1 MKPSEQMTTQPYY
14 VTQARSYIR
23 LIVHELDRADSAA
36 TTDSRHQHLIEAAKL
51 HQSLGGVFAE
61 IILPSAALN
70 PELEGDKG

>member
-1 MKPSEQMTTQPYY
+1 MKPSETTQPYY

-23 LIVHELDRADSAA
+23 LIVRELDRADSAA
-36 TTDSRHQHLIEAAKL
+36 TTDSRHKHLIEAAKL

-61 IILPSAALN
+61 IVLPSAAFN